1 MVENNSNKRKQLYNK
16 LRDTYKTQGGH
27 HKAKFLKVIDKLVED
42 GILDKSFYGKF
53 KDKKGEISDISIKEA
68 LDADP
73 I

>member
-1 MVENNSNKRKQLYNK
+1 
-16 LRDTYKTQGGH
+16 
-27 HKAKFLKVIDKLVED
+27 VIDKLVED